1 MPQLLRGLI
10 HLLTDSDPGVLNPAL
25 DALNAVIKTLDSA
38 QQMSHVGDLRQAV
51 RFAASDLKGQ
61 EYLPG
66 CCLSK
71 GIAPLLPVYREAIL
85 NGPPEMKE
93 QAAQGLG
100 ELIKLTSP
108 EALKPS
114 VVAITGPL
122 IRILGDRFSA
132 GVKVA
137 VLETLALLLAKVGA
151 LLKPFLPQLQ
161 TTFVKSLSDPN
172 RQVGFSFFNM

>member
-1 MPQLLRGLI
+1 M
-10 HLLTDSDPGVLNPAL
+10 A
-25 DALNAVIKTLDSA
+25 
-38 QQMSHVGDLRQAV
+38 HVADLRQAV

-61 EYLPG
+61 AEYLPG
-66 CCLSK
+66 CCLPK
-71 GIAPLLPVYREAIL
+71 GISPLLPVYREAIL
-85 NGPPEMKE
+85 NGPPELKE

-100 ELIKLTSP
+100 ELIKLTSA

-132 GVKVA
+132 GVKIA
-137 VLETLALLLAKVGA
+137 VLETLAQLLAKVGA

-161 TTFVKSLSDPN
+161 TTFVKSLTDPN
-172 RQVGFSFFNM
+172 RQVRFPCVRSIVIKRAPRALGLPK